1 MKRFLMSLVSLASMA
16 GANCGDDAPRTDEDV
31 RRVIGARFEGD
42 RSGAC
47 VVAAVIE
54 PASDGAVALRV
65 SRASRCAGARRQALD
80 GAVALEI
87 GSISKTM
94 TGTLLASL
102 IAEGKLA
109 LEDPLAKVAPVP
121 VPSFGGIEIRLK
133 HLVTHTSGLPSI
145 PEGLALVDPANPYAA
160 LTEEALWAALPGVPL
175 ARAPGARW
183 EYSNFAVMLLSS
195 VIAKAS
201 GGSYEDAARARIFAP
216 LGMSGSYVAT
226 RPAGVSA
233 AVGHRPGG
241 VATSAWDFAPTM
253 AGVGGVRA
261 TMDDMIRYAK
271 AQLGDGD
278 AAAVALVR
286 ATHAAV
292 PLGEPRAEGDPEM
305 GMGWVRAPF
314 NGRLLLLHDGG
325 TGGFSSFLGFDEEAR
340 RAVVVL
346 ADTQLSTLGGV
357 TEVGL
362 HLLDET
368 FELEGPRQVAR
379 ADAKVIDALVGR
391 YRLDDGSD
399 EGIAVELQRR
409 GDALG
414 AVVQGEELALGY
426 DSHGQFYPLEEG
438 SDGLLVPVAGDDG
451 RQTFVWIQDG
461 VPLAAQRL

>member
-1 MKRFLMSLVSLASMA
+1 MKLVAMSMA
-16 GANCGDDAPRTDEDV
+16 LMAAANCGEAAPRTDEEV
-31 RRVIGARFEGD
+31 GRVISARFAGD

-54 PASDGAVALRV
+54 PASDDGDGGGELRV
-65 SRASRCAGARRQALD
+65 TRATRCAGARQQVLD
-80 GAVALEI
+80 GAVAMEI

-109 LEDPLAKVAPVP
+109 LEDPLSNYSAVP

-133 HLVTHTSGLPSI
+133 HLVTHTSGLPSL
-145 PEGLALVDPANPYAA
+145 PEGLGISDPENPYAA
-160 LTEEALWAALPGVPL
+160 LTETALWAALPGVQL
-175 ARAPGARW
+175 ARAPGAKW

-195 VIAKAS
+195 VIAKAA
-201 GGSYEDAARARIFAP
+201 GASYEDVVKARVFAP
-216 LGMSGSYVAT
+216 LGMNRSYVAT

-241 VATSAWDFAPTM
+241 AATSAWDFAPAL

-261 TMDDMIRYAK
+261 TMGDMILYAK
-271 AQLGDGD
+271 AQLGEGD
-278 AAAVALVR
+278 AAAVALVQ

-292 PLGEPRAEGDPEM
+292 PLGTPRAEGDPEM
-305 GMGWVRAPF
+305 GMGWVRATL
-314 NGRLLLLHDGG
+314 NGRVLLLHDGG

-346 ADTQLSTLGGV
+346 ADTQLTTLGGV
-357 TEVGL
+357 SEVGL
-362 HLLDET
+362 HLLDER

-379 ADAKVIDALVGR
+379 ADAKLINALVGR
-391 YRLDDGSD
+391 YRLDDGAD
-399 EGIAVELQRR
+399 GIDVELQRR
-409 GDALG
+409 GDALW

-438 SDGLLVPVAGDDG
+438 SDGLLVPVEGQDG
-451 RQTFVWIQDG
+451 RKTFVWVQDG
-461 VPLAAQRL
+461 VPVEATRR